1 MEMYVTLQLVNVV
14 YVNLNSSETSAIKV
28 NKNAYGNLLA
38 NILMKMFAII
48 IKQWSEAE
56 SFTIKVNHDYIH

>member
-1 MEMYVTLQLVNVV
+1 MLQLVNVV
-14 YVNLNSSETSAIKV
+14 YVNLDSLETFAIKV

-48 IKQWSEAE
+48 INTKHSNKQKYLQS
-56 SFTIKVNHDYIH
+56 VNVKTA